1 MSDDFKRDAVATQC
15 SSCKFFGAVPR
26 NASTMVRSSI
36 L

>member
-1 MSDDFKRDAVATQC
+1 MSDGFKRDAVATQC
-15 SSCKFFGAVPR
+15 SSFQLFGAVPR